1 MKKGLKLFLLSS
13 FALAGLVSLTNVP
26 NTGLSTND
34 IVEEASDLNDKY
46 GVGVR
51 QLSLGTTSE
60 VFVSETK
67 VQLGQ
72 IDSIQYLRFVTVVSG
87 PIKSIVYTRATNNE
101 HLGVVEH
108 EVNTVYKAIESAGQ
122 VLYYDGTDFVTTK
135 SEETDNYYFACYT
148 IKFETNKY
156 KAEDITAYVTVTPQD
171 ETAAPIKSA
180 EKVMS
185 VNTMVENQSDQYIY
199 SAYDIER
206 LNNSIASG
214 VDYSEKSVKLM
225 ADIDLGTVTKNVLEV
240 SSDLTFDLN
249 GHSIV
254 ASTDKSSLYL
264 VKVSNGA
271 HLTINDSSEEKDGLL
286 SFRLNGVASG
296 YSHDNYTIM
305 LFNNY
310 SYLTLNGGTVENL
323 SEGEVIASAI
333 DIDNYYEAE
342 AKVVI
347 NGGKVSC
354 PAQYGIRMR
363 LNGTIAEKPN
373 YLEINGGLIEGRRAV
388 WIQNTNYYHN
398 TAKLI
403 VNGGTFNGSQSKI
416 HVSTSGSCAV
426 ESCDVKHIDIEL
438 NDGVYT
444 YEDIYFAS
452 EVIENHTTVKVAA
465 KVETTEE
472 FKTAL
477 TAGENIVLTEDVALE
492 ETNIAVPA
500 NEEVTINFKGSELS
514 ATSTVAEANALFN
527 VSANATLN
535 LVGEG
540 KIVYDA
546 ESPDTSS
553 NPRYASNAI
562 SNRGTLLVDGVDIIN
577 KSIGSASYCIDNYE
591 GANLTINSGN
601 FINEGKSDAIRV
613 FRYGAT
619 FENNIVINGGYFEG
633 RIPLFIQLAGSD
645 AAVAPEVN
653 VTINGGTF
661 VTTDERYY
669 TTVYFLSSGFNYDNV
684 SFTLNGGSFNGY
696 IFVNAGSNSG
706 TMTCEFNGGTFTSG
720 FGVYCYQTYTYLYR

>member
-13 FALAGLVSLTNVP
+13 FAIAGLVSVVNSAPATG
-26 NTGLSTND
+26 TGL
-34 IVEEASDLNDKY
+34 VEETVDVNNNLGVDLKKATSK
-46 GVGVR
+46 
-51 QLSLGTTSE
+51 LSE
-60 VFVSETK
+60 VFVSDTK

-72 IDSIQYLRFVTVVSG
+72 VDGVQYLRFVTVVSG
-87 PIKSIVYTRATNNE
+87 PIKSITYTRATSNE
-101 HLGVVEH
+101 TLGVRTY
-108 EVNTVYKAIESAGQ
+108 EVKTVYKGIEAAGET
-122 VLYYDGTDFVTTK
+122 LYYDGTDFVTTQ
-135 SEETDNYYFACYT
+135 SEATNDYYFACYV
-148 IKFETNKY
+148 IKFETNTY
-156 KAEDITAYVTVTPQD
+156 KNEAITAYATVTSLNSD
-171 ETAAPIKSA
+171 AETITST
-180 EKVMS
+180 EKVTTLNS
-185 VNTMVENQSDQYIY
+185 IVENQSVQYIY

-206 LNNSIASG
+206 LNKSIAAG
-214 VDYSEKSVKLM
+214 VDFSTKTVKLM
-225 ADIDLGTVTKNVLEV
+225 ADLELGTVSSIVLDV
-240 SSDLTFDLN
+240 KSDLTLDLN

-363 LNGTIAEKPN
+363 LNGTVAEKPN

-403 VNGGTFNGSQSKI
+403 VNGGTFNGTQSKI
-416 HVSTSGSCAV
+416 HVSTSASCSI
-426 ESCDVKHIDIEL
+426 EDCDVKHIEIQL
-438 NDGVYT
+438 NDGVHT

-477 TAGENIVLTEDVALE
+477 TAGKNIVLTENVALE

-514 ATSTVAEANALFN
+514 ATSTVAGTDALFN

-577 KSIGSASYCIDNYE
+577 KSTGSASYCIDNYE

-661 VTTDERYY
+661 VTTDETYY
-669 TTVYFLSSGFNYDNV
+669 TAVYFLSSGFNYDNV
-684 SFTLNGGSFNGY
+684 SFILNGGSFNGY
-696 IFVNAGSNSG
+696 IFVNTGSNSG

>member
-249 GHSIV
+249 GYSIV
-254 ASTDKSSLYL
+254 ANTDTSNLSLINIT
-264 VKVSNGA
+264 KGA
-271 HLTINDSSEEKDGLL
+271 HLTILDSSAEQDGLV
-286 SFRLNGVASG
+286 SFKYNFEGSWNP
-296 YSHDNYTIM
+296 NYTIR
-305 LFNNY
+305 LLGYNSGTF
-310 SYLTLNGGTVENL
+310 TLEGGTIENA
-323 SEGEVIASAI
+323 SGDKVIASAI
-333 DIDNYYEAE
+333 DNQSGSTTSS
-342 AKVVI
+342 KVII
-347 NGGKVSC
+347 NGGNVVCEK
-354 PAQYGIRMR
+354 QYAIRMFC
-363 LNGTIAEKPN
+363 NSTQGEN
-373 YLEINGGLIEGRRAV
+373 YVE
-388 WIQNTNYYHN
+388 
-398 TAKLI
+398 
-403 VNGGTFNGSQSKI
+403 VNGGTISGRRGIYMQSPNADHNVGLIRINSGIISGTQYKI
-416 HVSTSGSCAV
+416 YVENSTECSI
-426 ESCDVKHIDIEL
+426 EPCDSKNLKIEL
-438 NDGVYT
+438 NDGIYSYSDIDFDT
-444 YEDIYFAS
+444 KDAED
-452 EVIENHTTVKVAA
+452 HTEVKVAA

-720 FGVYCYQTYTYLYR
+720 FGVYCYQTYSFLYY